1 MVLTLNEGEATTVE
15 ALSLLKTRAQS
26 FLQNKR
32 GAVAFEYVLI
42 IGGVSVV
49 LIGLLTGA
57 GAVFMPAVIDAVCA
71 AANTLGGI
79 TITAG
84 SCTP

>member
-1 MVLTLNEGEATTVE
+1 MFNRLIIAKDYAKNFIQE
-15 ALSLLKTRAQS
+15 K
-26 FLQNKR
+26 K

-49 LIGLLTGA
+49 LIGLLA
-57 GAVFMPAVIDAVCA
+57 AAAAVFMPTVIDAVCA
-71 AANTLGGI
+71 AISSLGGI

-84 SCTP
+84 ACTP